1 MAQQAIKISTG
12 KYTKEGK
19 VDIDG
24 NIWTIKLPG
33 AGTEMK
39 LSQAQRR
46 LKLLDKKIE
55 ADTADEDDLDKYDK
69 FEKVIFDTF
78 KDMFR
83 DGTPENAKVKEW
95 VEDTPIAIIAQIFED
110 VKEAADGRETE
121 TSTT

>member
-1 MAQQAIKISTG
+1 MAEAIKISTG

-46 LKLLDKKIE
+46 LKLLYKKIE

-78 KDMFR
+78 KDMFK
-83 DGTPENAKVKEW
+83 DGTKDDDKVKEW
-95 VEDTPIAIIAQIFED
+95 VEDTPIAIIVQVFED
-110 VKEAADGRETE
+110 VKKAADGR
-121 TSTT
+121 

>member
-1 MAQQAIKISTG
+1 MAEAIKISTG

-39 LSQAQRR
+39 LSQAKRR

-78 KDMFR
+78 KDMFK
-83 DGTPENAKVKEW
+83 DGTKDNDKVKEW
-95 VEDTPIAIIAQIFED
+95 VEDTPIAIIVQVFED
-110 VKEAADGRETE
+110 VKKAADGRETE

>member
-1 MAQQAIKISTG
+1 MAEAIKISTG

-78 KDMFR
+78 KDMFK
-83 DGTPENAKVKEW
+83 DGTKDNEKVKEW
-95 VEDTPIAIIAQIFED
+95 VEDTPIAIIVQVFED
-110 VKEAADGRETE
+110 VKKAADGRETE

>member
-1 MAQQAIKISTG
+1 MAEAIKISTG

-78 KDMFR
+78 KDMFK
-83 DGTPENAKVKEW
+83 DGTKDNDKVKEW
-95 VEDTPIAIIAQIFED
+95 VEDTPIAIIVQVFED
-110 VKEAADGRETE
+110 VKKAADGRETE

>member
-1 MAQQAIKISTG
+1 MAEAIKISTG

-46 LKLLDKKIE
+46 LKLLYKKIE

-78 KDMFR
+78 KDMFK
-83 DGTPENAKVKEW
+83 DGTKDNDKVKEW
-95 VEDTPIAIIAQIFED
+95 VEDTPIAIIVQVFED
-110 VKEAADGRETE
+110 VKKAADGRETE

>member
-1 MAQQAIKISTG
+1 MAEAIKISTG

-39 LSQAQRR
+39 LSQARRR

-78 KDMFR
+78 KDMFK
-83 DGTPENAKVKEW
+83 DGTKDNDKVKEW
-95 VEDTPIAIIAQIFED
+95 VEDTPIAIIVQVFED
-110 VKEAADGRETE
+110 VKKAADGRETE